1 MYVNASFPSFS
12 FTLLSSLSLS
22 LSLSVYLTAVA
33 RSSPSTK
40 ALIRPSQPFP
50 SGGLRAEESPSE
62 WVFFIWSGASGRR
75 GLIFKKGP
83 SVDLLS
89 SNRERQTWWISELL
103 REAGTGRPESANK
116 KNCRP
121 PSLPPA
127 LVHSF
132 LPSLRAIPS
141 LALICSLFCPVLAAC
156 CPPPLPP
163 AELTCIFIIW
173 ACTTLTCVFFYLLIL
188 HKPLAR
194 LSFSFQLC
202 RGMPHAGFHTKAAE
216 GVSGSSLIQ
225 QRGNIFHSG
234 GFKHAVAVVKTW
246 AI

>member
-1 MYVNASFPSFS
+1 MDIWAS
-12 FTLLSSLSLS
+12 
-22 LSLSVYLTAVA
+22 
-33 RSSPSTK
+33 
-40 ALIRPSQPFP
+40 Q
-50 SGGLRAEESPSE
+50 
-62 WVFFIWSGASGRR
+62 R
-75 GLIFKKGP
+75 G
-83 SVDLLS
+83 
-89 SNRERQTWWISELL
+89 WH
-103 REAGTGRPESANK
+103 REARVGQQKELPASVAPPRSCSFISALSP
-116 KNCRP
+116 CD
-121 PSLPPA
+121 SI
-127 LVHSF
+127 S
-132 LPSLRAIPS
+132 RAH
-141 LALICSLFCPVLAAC
+141 LFPVLSC
-156 CPPPLPP
+156 SRSMLSPPPLPP

>member
-62 WVFFIWSGASGRR
+62 WVFFIWNGASGRR

-89 SNRERQTWWISELL
+89 SNRERQT
-103 REAGTGRPESANK
+103 
-116 KNCRP
+116 
-121 PSLPPA
+121 
-127 LVHSF
+127 
-132 LPSLRAIPS
+132 
-141 LALICSLFCPVLAAC
+141 
-156 CPPPLPP
+156 
-163 AELTCIFIIW
+163 
-173 ACTTLTCVFFYLLIL
+173 
-188 HKPLAR
+188 
-194 LSFSFQLC
+194 
-202 RGMPHAGFHTKAAE
+202 
-216 GVSGSSLIQ
+216 
-225 QRGNIFHSG
+225 
-234 GFKHAVAVVKTW
+234 
-246 AI
+246 